1 MMYSIPVHTCYM
13 PMATET
19 TPTQLRS
26 RLKRYLDEAVSSRE
40 PVMIRRRKGEDVAL
54 IAADEL
60 RGLLETMHLF
70 RSPKNAARLLKSF
83 ADAERGKGAKMT
95 MEQLR
100 RAVGMDA

>member
-1 MMYSIPVHTCYM
+1 MLMSL
-13 PMATET
+13 ET

-70 RSPKNAARLLKSF
+70 RSPKNAARLQKSI
-83 ADAERGKGAKMT
+83 ADAKRGKGTVMT
-95 MEQLR
+95 LQQLR